1 MCRPEFTPETIGRTP
16 RHKNGVIATGVWK
29 GETYRVN
36 VYDSLS
42 DFVEIDGTAWEP
54 QYAVALQ
61 GEPYSY
67 LEGWWKT
74 KAEREQVQVV
84 RSLIRECGLECATR
98 VVRDLWDEQAVGF
111 VAADSPWG
119 EVRGVSFGAN
129 NEDEHRMQA
138 RDLLEFLNGD
148 WADVAL
154 EVQRNDDW
162 VRLKASDMPNAEFN
176 DGEDLG
182 QLLEVFEQE
191 VTGQWSPEE
200 FRLADTGLVAA

>member
-16 RHKNGVIATGVWK
+16 RHKSGVIAAGSWK
-29 GETYRVN
+29 GENYRVN

-61 GEPYSY
+61 GEPHSY

-84 RSLIRECGLECATR
+84 RSVIRECGLECATR

-111 VAADSPWG
+111 TIADSPWG
-119 EVRGVSFGAN
+119 EVCGVSFGAN
-129 NEDEHRMQA
+129 DEDEHRMQA
-138 RDLLEFLNGD
+138 RDLMEFLNGD

-154 EVQRNDDW
+154 EVQREDDW
-162 VRLKASDMPNAEFN
+162 VRLKASDMPNSEFN
-176 DGEDLG
+176 DGEDLWH
-182 QLLEVFEQE
+182 LLESFEQE
-191 VTGQWSPEE
+191 VTGECSPEG
-200 FRLADTGLVAA
+200 FRLTDAHLVAA